1 MLEIDA
7 DAEDDITLTRKC
19 EAEKGGGSACTM
31 KLNKLDAREG
41 GCS

>member
-7 DAEDDITLTRKC
+7 DAEDDITRKC